1 MFMFKKF
8 LVFLL
13 LLNVVACTTIK
24 LPQTTIPIVEE
35 VFEPYDSIEVE
46 TLAEIQ
52 EDKLIVAILLP
63 LSGSAAK
70 VGDAMLQAAELAL
83 FNSKIDN
90 IILMPYDTKGTA
102 FGAVDAINAAIRDG
116 AGLVLGPLFTQSTKA
131 ILDIAEANNLIVLSF
146 SDNQALLDQNNP
158 NLYLMGLTPQQEIYR
173 MISYLVD
180 YQGAYGFS
188 AMFPTDAYGNIVS
201 KDFKDVIFRKDAK
214 IVKTE
219 FYGKNDPNLQKKVNN
234 LLNTNTFREEVYQKY
249 EEDLQL
255 AKTQGLTTQVEFLYT
270 EEDKIYADALLVPDS
285 GDELIKIG
293 QYFANYTGEHKPI
306 LVGTS
311 KWLNSSL
318 YNNPDFNNALFVT
331 PNLDSYAE
339 FEKLYFNTYG
349 IYPIRVSS
357 LAYDAV
363 KVAIESYAKAENQ
376 EDLRYAIENYQ
387 GFDGANGKFRF
398 LSTGLLERKLAI
410 IRIFNGV
417 YEIINYD
424 TEPFLKY

>member
-24 LPQTTIPIVEE
+24 LPQTTTPIVEE

-234 LLNTNTFREEVYQKY
+234 LLNTNTFREEVYQK
-249 EEDLQL
+249 
-255 AKTQGLTTQVEFLYT
+255 
-270 EEDKIYADALLVPDS
+270 
-285 GDELIKIG
+285 
-293 QYFANYTGEHKPI
+293 
-306 LVGTS
+306 
-311 KWLNSSL
+311 
-318 YNNPDFNNALFVT
+318 
-331 PNLDSYAE
+331 
-339 FEKLYFNTYG
+339 
-349 IYPIRVSS
+349 
-357 LAYDAV
+357 
-363 KVAIESYAKAENQ
+363 
-376 EDLRYAIENYQ
+376 
-387 GFDGANGKFRF
+387 
-398 LSTGLLERKLAI
+398 
-410 IRIFNGV
+410 
-417 YEIINYD
+417 
-424 TEPFLKY
+424 